1 MSSFMLDDKNTI
13 NDINPYVTRDFSLPG
28 SLRKSSDFADFVDE
42 YGRQEKDSFGGNT
55 SPICDYGIA
64 AGDRTGDLCM
74 GGCKGVPKDKILH
87 PKRNIDKGE
96 TALPKKLKVS
106 QMYENAV
113 IYKYTNMYVV
123 VLGLILAL
131 ILLTL
136 TR

>member
-13 NDINPYVTRDFSLPG
+13 NDINPYVVRDFSLPG
-28 SLRKSSDFADFVDE
+28 SLRRSSDFADFVDE
-42 YGRQEKDSFGGNT
+42 YKGQEKNSFVGNT
-55 SPICDYGIA
+55 SPICDYGIT

-74 GGCKGVPKDKILH
+74 GGCKGVPKNKVLH
-87 PKRNIDKGE
+87 PRRNIDKGE
-96 TALPKKLKVS
+96 TALPKKVEVS
-106 QMYENAV
+106 NIYENAI

-136 TR
+136 IR